1 MLDENYSTENIE
13 RKLIKL
19 VKNQRWTNMFCRD
32 ERDCYVCYTQT
43 YRNMC
48 KDAEML
54 DIPYVSSVY
63 NEELAL
69 QIIKKFVMNNA
80 GQIAEWLAK
89 PEKTNVFSYIHDT
102 PLGIVKEKGK
112 DDFANVFSAM
122 ITIRKCG
129 NSNRNTSGFYVE
141 SITPIPEIAI

>member
-1 MLDENYSTENIE
+1 MLNENHSVENIE

-32 ERDCYVCYTQT
+32 ERDSYVCYTQT

-54 DIPYVSSVY
+54 DIPCVSSVY

-69 QIIKKFVMNNA
+69 QIIKKFVVNNA
-80 GQIAEWLAK
+80 RQIAEWL
-89 PEKTNVFSYIHDT
+89 
-102 PLGIVKEKGK
+102 GKE
-112 DDFANVFSAM
+112 
-122 ITIRKCG
+122 
-129 NSNRNTSGFYVE
+129 
-141 SITPIPEIAI
+141 